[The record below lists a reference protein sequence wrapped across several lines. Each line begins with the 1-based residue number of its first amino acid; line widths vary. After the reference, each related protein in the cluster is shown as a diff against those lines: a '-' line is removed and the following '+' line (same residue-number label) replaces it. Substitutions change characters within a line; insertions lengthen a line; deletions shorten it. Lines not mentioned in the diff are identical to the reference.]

1 MPLLVYDPEHAGK
14 ITSSHHLFGEHFRG
28 GNKGEAWR
36 DGYEALG
43 SLDINSD
50 GEVSGDELKPLA
62 LWFDANRDGVSQDGE
77 VRPLGHPEVDVRKLF
92 YKGGVRN
99 EKSTGIH
106 LALGFERMRGG
117 KAEPGAS
124 VDWYTEGAET
134 KDALLHKLT
143 ALSRIESGGTP
154 LAQSA
159 HSSTTPHARVKSPL
173 NGAFVWRSPDE
184 PFKSYANDTPGG
196 AMSFTEYAGGKITG
210 HLYVETDYA
219 AGGPVK
225 SQVDSVFVLG
235 TVEDLPDGSK
245 KIHFRPLRGALSGT
259 EFTSIATLSKDGSTL
274 SGDTS
279 VVFNYNG
286 DLRRFSYSWRAGKQ

>member
-1 MPLLVYDPEHAGK
+1 M
-14 ITSSHHLFGEHFRG
+14 
-28 GNKGEAWR
+28 
-36 DGYEALG
+36 
-43 SLDINSD
+43 
-50 GEVSGDELKPLA
+50 
-62 LWFDANRDGVSQDGE
+62 
-77 VRPLGHPEVDVRKLF
+77 
-92 YKGGVRN
+92 
-99 EKSTGIH
+99 
-106 LALGFERMRGG
+106 
-117 KAEPGAS
+117 
-124 VDWYTEGAET
+124 
-134 KDALLHKLT
+134 
-143 ALSRIESGGTP
+143 
-154 LAQSA
+154 
-159 HSSTTPHARVKSPL
+159 
-173 NGAFVWRSPDE
+173 WRSHDE